1 MNKKSKNALL
11 LVVLLAIVGIAVG
24 YAALS
29 QELVLNGTA
38 TVKGSSDWDVHFV
51 NGAETA
57 ANGEGAEGATI
68 AIDDGYLTGTFSATF
83 EPGGVATYTVKVV
96 NDGSIP
102 AEYQNYEVG
111 AVTGDASDYITCQVT
126 PGDITT
132 NLVDGSN
139 THTFTITLTC
149 ADMDELP
156 DTEIEAKT
164 TVTFNYKQ
172 ATVQESN

>member
-29 QELVLNGTA
+29 QNLILTGTA

-51 NGAETA
+51 KGAETA

-68 AIDDGYLTGTFSATF
+68 AIDAGELTGTFSAKF
-83 EPGGVATYTVKVV
+83 QPGGVATYTVKVA
-96 NDGSIP
+96 NDGTIP
-102 AEYQNYEVG
+102 AKYNNCTVG
-111 AVTGDASDYITCQVT
+111 EVTGDAKDYITCKVT
-126 PGDITT
+126 PGDTT
-132 NLVDGSN
+132 SNLVKDSGS
-139 THTFTITLTC
+139 HTFTITLTC
-149 ADMDELP
+149 ADMDKLP
-156 DTEIEAKT
+156 DTAIDATT
-164 TVTFNYKQ
+164 TVTFNYTQ